1 MKLVTFS
8 LNTPLGPIERVG
20 ALRGAFVVDLSA
32 VYAWQLHRRG
42 VSAATALAE
51 SIIPPDM
58 VEFLSRWPMSR
69 EAAETALSFADD
81 LDEEAISPFGARAV
95 YRESEYRL
103 CTPLRPTRLK
113 DYLVY
118 EAHKKQAMAAR
129 GLEMPELWYRMPTY
143 TNRNHCGLAD
153 PGQDIVWPSYSK
165 KLDFEFELAL
175 VIARA
180 GRDIAASDAMD
191 YVAGIT
197 IYNDFSARDVQADE
211 GRIGAGPG
219 KSKDFDYG
227 NVLGPCIVTLDEIDP
242 SDIAMTLRVNGQE
255 WSRGH
260 TSGMKFSW
268 QQIVENASRGETVF
282 PGDVFASGT
291 MDGGCCL
298 ELDRFLEPGMVI
310 ELEAA
315 GIGVLRN
322 RIVPASSLE
331 RPHQK

>member
-8 LNTPLGPIERVG
+8 LNTPLGAVERVG
-20 ALRGAFVVDLSA
+20 ALRAGSVVDLSA
-32 VYAWQLHRRG
+32 VYAWWLHRRG
-42 VSAATALAE
+42 VGAATALAE

-58 VEFLSRWPMSR
+58 AEFLSRWPMSR

-81 LDEEAISPFGARAV
+81 LDHEAVSSFGARAI
-95 YRESEYRL
+95 YRVSEYRL
-103 CTPLRPTRLK
+103 CTPLRPRRLK

-129 GLEMPELWYRMPTY
+129 GLEMPELWYQMPTY

-153 PGQDIVWPSYSK
+153 PGQDIVWPSYSQR
-165 KLDFEFELAL
+165 LDFEFELAL

-180 GRDIAASDAMD
+180 GRDIAAADAMD

-197 IYNDFSARDVQADE
+197 IYNDFSARDIQADE

-227 NVLGPCIVTLDEIDP
+227 NVLGPCIVTLDEINP
-242 SDIAMTLRVNGQE
+242 HDITMILRVDGRE

-268 QQIVENASRGETVF
+268 PQIVENASRGETIF

-298 ELDRFLEPGMVI
+298 ELDRTLEPGMVI
-310 ELEAA
+310 EMEAV
-315 GIGVLRN
+315 GIGILRN
-322 RIVPASSLE
+322 RIISAPRNE
-331 RPHQK
+331 R